1 AGEPQL
7 PQVLEVGSLGL
18 DLAKRSLHID
28 GEPRRLT
35 GTEFRLPP
43 SIMRHR
49 AAVVPAARFVKPV
62 RGHTDRPRLDAV
74 RATGNA
80 LRPHRYIVVEARDG
94 AQGLRRWKTDRPDII
109 VLDLGLPSLD
119 GFEVLR
125 QIREEEEET
134 PVLVLTGRRDA
145 KDLVRCFNLGTDDFL
160 LKPFEFRELS
170 VRIRAILRRAGKRHG
185 EEAEPRVQVEGL
197 NLDPETY
204 EVSWRGQSVR
214 LTPTEFRILYLL
226 ATNAGHVVP
235 ASRLYT
241 YVWGSEGGDANALR
255 SHISHIRRKLEI
267 DGSGPGKITS
277 VPAVGYV
284 LRPDAPSVAAPAR
297 APSTAPA

>member
-1 AGEPQL
+1 MSKILLVEDDADI
-7 PQVLEVGSLGL
+7 L
-18 DLAKRSLHID
+18 DLTAYVL
-28 GEPRRLT
+28 RR
-35 GTEFRLPP
+35 E
-43 SIMRHR
+43 
-49 AAVVPAARFVKPV
+49 
-62 RGHTDRPRLDAV
+62 
-74 RATGNA
+74 
-80 LRPHRYIVVEARDG
+80 RYIVIEARDG
-94 AQGLRRWKTDRPDII
+94 AQALRRWKTDRPDII

-134 PVLVLTGRRDA
+134 PILVLTGRRDA
-145 KDLVRCFNLGTDDFL
+145 KDLLRCFNLGTDDFL
-160 LKPFEFRELS
+160 PKPFEFRELS
-170 VRIRAILRRAGKRHG
+170 VRIRAILRRAGKRHR

-197 NLDPETY
+197 SLDPETY

-226 ATNAGHVVP
+226 ATNAAHVVP

-284 LRPDAPSVAAPAR
+284 LRPEAPSVPAAPAAR
-297 APSTAPA
+297 PPAPGPTPLPIARPSLPAARLAPATVMLATSEATASSD